1 MLARHGTIIDSARVP
16 PIVARQSTAEG
27 SGNMRTF
34 IIVATMIALLPA
46 TANSQMGRQEDPARN
61 QSPFA
66 RTDAQKKKDAEV
78 EKAYEEVLKAD
89 KAHTAP
95 VKGDPWQSIRPAGD
109 DTAKR

>member
-1 MLARHGTIIDSARVP
+1 
-16 PIVARQSTAEG
+16 
-27 SGNMRTF
+27 MRTF
-34 IIVATMIALLPA
+34 IIVATMITLLPA
-46 TANSQMGRQEDPARN
+46 TAYAQMGRSQDPARN

-95 VKGDPWQSIRPAGD
+95 VKVDPWQSIRPAGD

>member
-1 MLARHGTIIDSARVP
+1 MSRGNRPQKD
-16 PIVARQSTAEG
+16 

-34 IIVATMIALLPA
+34 IIVATMITLLPA
-46 TANSQMGRQEDPARN
+46 TAYAQTGRQQDPARN

-95 VKGDPWQSIRPAGD
+95 VKADPWQSIRPAGD